1 MGDEQAFSQS
11 IEKCF
16 NHVMG
21 IYPLQNCFKCIPDEA
36 NKYCHKYDAM
46 KIFIPVYRGREEY
59 NNKLKCSVITLK
71 KESALALKKES
82 VIALKEKYPIMSK
95 KEYPLVL
102 VLKN

>member
-46 KIFIPVYRGREEY
+46 KIFIPVYIGWEEY
-59 NNKLKCSVITLK
+59 NNKLKCSVIT
-71 KESALALKKES
+71 LKKES

>member
-59 NNKLKCSVITLK
+59 NNKLKNSNTM
-71 KESALALKKES
+71 
-82 VIALKEKYPIMSK
+82 LKEKYPIMLK